1 MQNVHY
7 DIMSFPY
14 LPCSLIIIYFCFSY
28 AKAHQCSDLCV
39 TNGSSLISTIM
50 DKSLGT
56 LLRFSGVFQFTQVK
70 PLPSPHKQRWTHV
83 SKISSEFQLCIGWG
97 GGRTAT
103 KFWKGCTVLRR
114 NREMTEKYEYC
125 STVPRTF
132 VQDCSFYPY
141 FSCFVSHSHYPYNIT
156 LHRWK
161 DLCLVL
167 TLHFL
172 MSLDHPR
179 P

>member
-14 LPCSLIIIYFCFSY
+14 LPCSLIIFYFCFSY

-97 GGRTAT
+97 GEGELQQNFEKDALFWEGTGKWPRNMNIAVLSQGRLSRIVAFTHI
-103 KFWKGCTVLRR
+103 F
-114 NREMTEKYEYC
+114 
-125 STVPRTF
+125 
-132 VQDCSFYPY
+132 
-141 FSCFVSHSHYPYNIT
+141 
-156 LHRWK
+156 
-161 DLCLVL
+161 LVL
-167 TLHFL
+167 FRTPIILTI
-172 MSLDHPR
+172 
-179 P
+179 